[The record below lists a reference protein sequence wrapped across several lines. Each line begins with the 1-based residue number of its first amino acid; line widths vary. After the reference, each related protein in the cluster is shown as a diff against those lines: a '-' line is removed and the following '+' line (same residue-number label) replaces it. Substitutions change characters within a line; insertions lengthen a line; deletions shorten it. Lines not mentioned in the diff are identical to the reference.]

1 MARGKEIK
9 KLSSI
14 TLTAVYY
21 TNIQLPVDFST
32 ERIGPNWRITPIYK
46 TFRWNL
52 RSVDKTHPLGRT
64 YTFELPRPVIK
75 TRNSGVETKS
85 GPHRTYNN
93 CLHYG
98 IAPDYSGVFAVINGT
113 IVQSE
118 KMSDLTLPSTP
129 LKYLE
134 APPGFESWTYS
145 FGLDYSDP
153 VKITS
158 WYWPGVMDCH
168 FIMASIQSS
177 YINLEGWQPHLQLVA
192 YGYHNNTHYFSGV
205 YTIRLHSVNSY
216 PCFWLNGNLL
226 PVSRG
231 NVVRLLHEADVIFDI
246 GYPMGFPLQISEGI
260 TPSVY
265 NSLLQWVR
273 DLDLE
278 RLCSAAQEKVK
289 HSYPETSLAKYAL
302 ESFRVKDATLL
313 RELMDTMSDFASV
326 SHIAEIGQKVL
337 PLKGALD
344 DTTLAQVA
352 HRASS
357 LFLSGKY
364 GIELPA
370 KTLLSWADVYTNLP
384 DRLGKEIFPTALRA
398 RKSYALKSTNT
409 PGDMSGQGYGVMTL
423 GLSTFD
429 DWRDYI
435 NAFYRWGLLLSFSD
449 AWDLV
454 PLSFAIDW
462 VWPGVKSVASA
473 VDSVLNS
480 HRLKITYASRTSR
493 MDLNWSIRGPTSE
506 LGAQSWVNLPSF
518 LYWRDYSHNVPS
530 IRFLESFNQESKA
543 GTLTYSSLPQAVALL
558 VSFLT

>member
-1 MARGKEIK
+1 M
-9 KLSSI
+9 SSI

-32 ERIGPNWRITPIYK
+32 ELVAHGWKITPSYK
-46 TFRWNL
+46 TFRCNF
-52 RSVDKTHPLGRT
+52 RPVGKTHPLGQA

-75 TRNSGVETKS
+75 TYNSGVETKS

-98 IAPDYSGVFAVINGT
+98 IASDYSGVFTVINGT
-113 IVQSE
+113 IIQPE
-118 KMSDLTLPSTP
+118 EMSDLTLPSTP
-129 LKYLE
+129 LKYLK
-134 APPGFESWTYS
+134 ASPGAESWTYS
-145 FGLDYSDP
+145 FGLNYSNP
-153 VKITS
+153 VKTTS
-158 WYWPGVMDCH
+158 WYWPGVMDCQ
-168 FIMASIQSS
+168 FIMASIRSS
-177 YINLEGWQPHLQLVA
+177 FINWEGWRPHLQLLA
-192 YGYHNNTHYFSGV
+192 FGCQNGRYHLGDYA
-205 YTIRLHSVNSY
+205 IRLYSVNGY
-216 PCFWLNGNLL
+216 PCFWLNGILL

-231 NVVRLLHEADVIFDI
+231 NVVRLLQENANVIFDI
-246 GYPMGFPLQISEGI
+246 GYPVGLPSEISDGI
-260 TPSVY
+260 TPPVY
-265 NSLLQWVR
+265 NSVLQWVKG
-273 DLDLE
+273 LDLK

-289 HSYPETSLAKYAL
+289 HSYPETSLAKYAY
-302 ESFRVKDATLL
+302 ESFHVKDATLL

-337 PLKGALD
+337 PLKGVLD
-344 DTTLAQVA
+344 DTTLTQVA

-398 RKSYALKSTNT
+398 RKSYALKGTNT
-409 PGDMSGQGYGVMTL
+409 PGNISGQGYGVMTL

-480 HRLKITYASRTSR
+480 HRLKISYVSRTSR
-493 MDLNWSIRGPTSE
+493 MDLNWSIRGPASE
-506 LGAQSWVNLPSF
+506 LGVQSWVNLPSF